1 MQVISHGIDLVEC
14 SRVARLMAEHPERF
28 LRRILT
34 DAERR
39 YVEAQRDPVPSV
51 AGRFAA
57 KEAVLKVLGTG
68 WRGQISWRDM
78 EVLNDKAGKPNVGLT
93 GECARV
99 AERLGIGR
107 ILLSI
112 THTANYASASAI
124 GLGEP
129 TDDETFDPADDARR

>member
-1 MQVISHGIDLVEC
+1 MQVVSHGIDLVEC
-14 SRVARLMAEHPERF
+14 DRIARLIQEHPERF
-28 LRRILT
+28 LSRILT
-34 DAERR
+34 AAERR
-39 YVEAQRDPVPSV
+39 YVEAQRNPVPHV

-78 EVLNDKAGKPNVGLT
+78 EVLNDKAGKPHLSLT

-99 AERLGIGR
+99 AEKLGIGR

-129 TDDETFDPADDARR
+129 TDDDTLDPADNARR